1 MNNNKNKITFEEN
14 LDNLKLSYYKHV
26 ESSICN
32 TYIIEKISIFI

>member
-26 ESSICN
+26 KSSICN
-32 TYIIEKISIFI
+32 VYIIEKISIFI